1 MSFYNWAT
9 MDKKGIKRGL
19 KNEQNVFAVTIF
31 CCCKTHCWNWN
42 ELSEKKTE
50 TTDSDFAI
58 CVKHGS
64 EFWWCDKSRQMILDI
79 DNAHCCTLFQSIQSG
94 SKDLKKV

>member
-1 MSFYNWAT
+1 MCLLLPFFVVVKLTAETEMNWV
-9 MDKKGIKRGL
+9 K
-19 KNEQNVFAVTIF
+19 
-31 CCCKTHCWNWN
+31 
-42 ELSEKKTE
+42 KKTE
-50 TTDSDFAI
+50 TTDSVSAI